1 MTEAPGNGEIRDHV
15 HRLALRVYYAETD
28 TAGIVYHADYLTFM
42 ERGRTEMLR
51 YTGFSQPALKAGDG
65 NGADGALAFAVRRCV
80 VDYLRPAQL
89 DDVLVVETRIT
100 AIGAAWLD
108 FTQIIRRGEE
118 TLVTGDIK
126 VAYIEPGGRPRRL
139 PPAMRATFAAMILP
153 ASKDVQARKSNHGK

>member
-28 TAGIVYHADYLTFM
+28 AAGIVYHANYLTFM

-51 YTGFSQPALKAGDG
+51 CTGFSQPALKAG
-65 NGADGALAFAVRRCV
+65 GADGALAFAVRRCV
-80 VDYLRPAQL
+80 VDYLRPARL

-108 FTQIIRRGEE
+108 FTQIIRRGDE
-118 TLVTGDIK
+118 TLVVGDLK
-126 VAYIEPGGRPRRL
+126 VACIEPGGRPRRL
-139 PPAMRATFAAMILP
+139 PPAMRATFTAMILP